1 MITEIYDKI
10 TEALRSIGEGCGL
23 IRHIDL
29 WNQNVE
35 FIDQDDPWDRPA
47 VFVEFGPIYWEPY
60 KGPVDGM
67 KGRGEILLHI
77 VTDWKGSAA
86 AGSPAR
92 EETLDDYELMNL
104 VFGKMTA
111 LRGETFRNVTLARTM
126 VNHNHQEILENIEVY
141 SVIYERRL
149 CYDREIH

>member
-10 TEALRSIGEGCGL
+10 TEALRSIGEECGL

-47 VFVEFGPIYWEPY
+47 VFVEFGPVYWEPY
-60 KGPVDGM
+60 KGPGNGM

-92 EETLDDYELMNL
+92 EETLDDDEP
-104 VFGKMTA
+104 G
-111 LRGETFRNVTLARTM
+111 LREDDGPPWGDLPEREPGAHPGQPQPPGDPGEHRGVQRDL
-126 VNHNHQEILENIEVY
+126 
-141 SVIYERRL
+141 
-149 CYDREIH
+149 